1 MQVYARRS
9 PVVQRD
15 MDLIRQL
22 LLRIEQDPKLDGRE
36 WIHFDPS
43 ELGLADRSPEE
54 IGYHLAMLIKA
65 DFVEGRIGIEAVPVI
80 SKLTWEGHE
89 FLDNI
94 KNDNIWNKT
103 KSRIGDLTTVS
114 LKVFASV
121 AEAEVK
127 KHLGLS

>member
-22 LLRIEQDPKLDGRE
+22 LLRIEQDPKLNGKE

-43 ELGLADRSPEE
+43 ELGLANRNSEE
-54 IGYHLAMLIKA
+54 IGYHLAMLIEA
-65 DFVEGRIGIEAVPVI
+65 DFVEGRIGIEAIPTI

-94 KNDNIWNKT
+94 KNDNVWNKT
-103 KSRIGDLTTVS
+103 KSRIGDLGTVS
-114 LKVFASV
+114 LKVVASI
-121 AEAEVK
+121 AEAEIK